1 MAIIIATFKR
11 RYKPCLIVH
20 SALTYNQ
27 PMQKSILTFLSFLFL
42 MTILWPAKINAQTMQ
57 TSPETAFEARVVEV
71 LEQRQSQDLQSN
83 YAVQQKLKLIALS
96 GDMKNREFEF
106 NGLTEVEVFGARE
119 YKKGDR
125 VLAQHSIDP
134 DGQDV
139 YYVVDFVRRPYIYLL
154 AIIFVLI
161 TIIIAKLKGFRA
173 LISLITSF
181 FIIMQ
186 VMVPLILLGWP
197 PLPVGIAGSIVIF
210 IFMVYLT
217 EGFNKESHISILAI
231 AISLTIV
238 GILSVITTYT
248 ARFTGTEQEE
258 TMFLLG
264 ITKQAL
270 NFKGLLLTG
279 ILIGTLGVLDDI
291 IIGQV
296 QAVVQ
301 IKKANPF
308 LNTRKVFSMAM
319 EIGNSHMGSMVN
331 TLFLAYAGASLPL
344 ILLFSI
350 KQPPFMTFSQVIN
363 NEMIATEIARTLL
376 GSIGIAL
383 AMPIATYLAA
393 KYYGVPLPTKKQKS
407 NLSSPDGD
415 ILPANLS
422 GTQGIE

>member
-1 MAIIIATFKR
+1 MRK
-11 RYKPCLIVH
+11 LI
-20 SALTYNQ
+20 
-27 PMQKSILTFLSFLFL
+27 FSFLTL
-42 MTILWPAKINAQTMQ
+42 LILAGIQWPLSVQAQTQ
-57 TSPETAFEARVVEV
+57 STSPETAFEARVIEV
-71 LEQRQSQDLQSN
+71 LEQRQSDDLRSN
-83 YAVQQKLKLIALS
+83 YAVQQRLKLIGLN

-106 NGLTEVEVFGARE
+106 NGMTEVEVFGARE

-125 VLAQHSIDP
+125 VLVQHSIDP

-139 YYVVDFVRRPYIYLL
+139 YYVVDFVRRPYLYLL
-154 AIIFVLI
+154 AVIFVLI
-161 TIIIAKLKGFRA
+161 VIITSRLKGFRA
-173 LISLITSF
+173 LISLIISF
-181 FIIMQ
+181 VIIMQ
-186 VMVPLILLGWP
+186 AIVPLILLGWP

-217 EGFNKESHISILAI
+217 EGFNKKSHISIAAI

-238 GILSVITTYT
+238 GFLSVIITYM
-248 ARFTGTEQEE
+248 ARFNGTEQEE

-296 QAVVQ
+296 QAVIQ
-301 IKKANPF
+301 IKNANPF
-308 LNTRKVFSMAM
+308 LNARKVFSMAM

-350 KQPPFMTFSQVIN
+350 KQPPFMSFSQVIN
-363 NEMIATEIARTLL
+363 NEMIATEIVRTLL

-383 AMPIATYLAA
+383 AMPVATYLAA
-393 KYYGVPLPTKKQKS
+393 KYYAVPAPAKNSKANVST
-407 NLSSPDGD
+407 PDGNM
-415 ILPANLS
+415 LPADF
-422 GTQGIE
+422 GGA

>member
-1 MAIIIATFKR
+1 MNKHLIKGLLTLAIVLGLL
-11 RYKPCLIVH
+11 PV
-20 SALTYNQ
+20 SVD
-27 PMQKSILTFLSFLFL
+27 
-42 MTILWPAKINAQTMQ
+42 AQVNQ
-57 TSPETAFEARVVEV
+57 TSKETAFEARVIEV
-71 LEQRQSQDLQSN
+71 LEQRQSSDLRSN
-83 YAVQQKLKLIALS
+83 YAVQQRLKLIGLS

-106 NGLTEVEVFGARE
+106 NGMTEVEVFGARE

-125 VLAQHSIDP
+125 VLVQQSIDP

-139 YYVVDFVRRPYIYLL
+139 YYVVDFVRRPYLYLL

-161 TIIIAKLKGFRA
+161 VIITSKMKGFRA
-173 LISLITSF
+173 LISLIISF
-181 FIIMQ
+181 AIIMQ
-186 VMVPLILLGWP
+186 AIVPLILLGWP

-217 EGFNKESHISILAI
+217 EGFNKKSHLSIAAI
-231 AISLTIV
+231 AISLTVV
-238 GILSVITTYT
+238 GLLSVIITYA
-248 ARFTGTEQEE
+248 ARFNGTEQEE

-264 ITKQAL
+264 ITQQAL

-296 QAVVQ
+296 QAVIQ

-308 LNTRKVFSMAM
+308 LNARKVFSMAM

-350 KQPPFMTFSQVIN
+350 KQPPFMSFSQVIN
-363 NEMIATEIARTLL
+363 NEMIATEIVRTLL

-393 KYYGVPLPTKKQKS
+393 KYYNEPAPAKNQRPNPS
-407 NLSSPDGD
+407 PPDGNM
-415 ILPANLS
+415 LPADF
-422 GTQGIE
+422 GGA

>member
-1 MAIIIATFKR
+1 MQK
-11 RYKPCLIVH
+11 
-20 SALTYNQ
+20 SALTFF
-27 PMQKSILTFLSFLFL
+27 SLLFL
-42 MTILWPAKINAQTMQ
+42 ASVLCPLKINAQTVQ
-57 TSPETAFEARVVEV
+57 TSPETAFEARVIEV
-71 LEQRQSQDLQSN
+71 LEQRQSNDLQSN
-83 YAVQQKLKLIALS
+83 YAMQQKLKLIGLS

-154 AIIFVLI
+154 AIIFAL
-161 TIIIAKLKGFRA
+161 IIIITAKLKGLRA
-173 LISLITSF
+173 LISLIISF
-181 FIIMQ
+181 IIIMQ
-186 VMVPLILLGWP
+186 VMVPLILRGWP

-217 EGFNKESHISILAI
+217 EGFNKKSHISIAAI
-231 AISLTIV
+231 TVSLTIV
-238 GILSVITTYT
+238 GILSVAITNA

-296 QAVVQ
+296 QAVAQ

-350 KQPPFMTFSQVIN
+350 KQPPFMTFSQAIN
-363 NEMIATEIARTLL
+363 NEMIAIEIARTLL
-376 GSIGIAL
+376 GSIGISL

-393 KYYGVPLPTKKQKS
+393 RYCNETA
-407 NLSSPDGD
+407 
-415 ILPANLS
+415 PAKN
-422 GTQGIE
+422 

>member
-1 MAIIIATFKR
+1 MRK
-11 RYKPCLIVH
+11 LIF
-20 SALTYNQ
+20 
-27 PMQKSILTFLSFLFL
+27 SILALLTL
-42 MTILWPAKINAQTMQ
+42 TVTQWPLAAQAQTQ
-57 TSPETAFEARVVEV
+57 PTSPETAFEAKVIEV
-71 LEQRQSQDLQSN
+71 LEQRQSDDLRSN
-83 YAVQQKLKLIALS
+83 FAVQQRLKLIGLS

-106 NGLTEVEVFGARE
+106 NSMTEVEVFGARE

-125 VLAQHSIDP
+125 VLVQHSVDP

-139 YYVVDFVRRPYIYLL
+139 YYVVDFVRRPYLYLL
-154 AIIFVLI
+154 AVIFVLI
-161 TIIIAKLKGFRA
+161 VIITSKLKGFRA
-173 LISLITSF
+173 LISLIISF
-181 FIIMQ
+181 AIIMQ
-186 VMVPLILLGWP
+186 IIVPLILRGWP

-217 EGFNKESHISILAI
+217 EGFNKKSHISIAAI
-231 AISLTIV
+231 AISLTVV
-238 GILSVITTYT
+238 GLLSVIITYT
-248 ARFTGTEQEE
+248 ARFNGTEQEE

-296 QAVVQ
+296 QAVIQ
-301 IKKANPF
+301 IKNANPF
-308 LNTRKVFSMAM
+308 LNARKVFSMAM

-350 KQPPFMTFSQVIN
+350 KQPPFMNFSQVIN
-363 NEMIATEIARTLL
+363 NEMIATEIVRTLL

-383 AMPIATYLAA
+383 AMPIATYLAT
-393 KYYGVPLPTKKQKS
+393 KYYSVPAPAKNQKS
-407 NLSSPDGD
+407 KLSSPDGNM
-415 ILPANLS
+415 LPTDFS
-422 GTQGIE
+422 GA

>member
-1 MAIIIATFKR
+1 MRK
-11 RYKPCLIVH
+11 LI
-20 SALTYNQ
+20 
-27 PMQKSILTFLSFLFL
+27 FSFLTL
-42 MTILWPAKINAQTMQ
+42 LILAGIQWPLSVQAQTQ
-57 TSPETAFEARVVEV
+57 PVSPETAFEARVIEV
-71 LEQRQSQDLQSN
+71 LEQRQSNDLRSN
-83 YAVQQKLKLIALS
+83 YAVQQRLKLTGLS

-106 NGLTEVEVFGARE
+106 NGMTEVEVFGARE

-125 VLAQHSIDP
+125 VLVQHSIDP

-139 YYVVDFVRRPYIYLL
+139 YYVVDFVRRPYLYLL

-161 TIIIAKLKGFRA
+161 VIITSKMKGFRA
-173 LISLITSF
+173 LISLIISF
-181 FIIMQ
+181 AIIMQ
-186 VMVPLILLGWP
+186 AIVPLILLGWP

-217 EGFNKESHISILAI
+217 EGFNKKSHLSIAAI
-231 AISLTIV
+231 AISLTVV
-238 GILSVITTYT
+238 GLLSVIITYA
-248 ARFTGTEQEE
+248 ARFNGTEQEE

-296 QAVVQ
+296 QAVIQ

-308 LNTRKVFSMAM
+308 LNARKVFSMAM

-350 KQPPFMTFSQVIN
+350 KQPPFMSFSQVIN
-363 NEMIATEIARTLL
+363 NEMIATEIVRTLL

-393 KYYGVPLPTKKQKS
+393 KYYTVAAPAKNSKTNIS
-407 NLSSPDGD
+407 TPDGNM
-415 ILPANLS
+415 LPADFS
-422 GTQGIE
+422 GA